1 MHVASLIDSSTCIS
15 CMFLC
20 YMYVCVYMYMYSHLL
35 HAMKLNYMY
44 MYEECK
50 YSVREL
56 VLMNK
61 FISRAAR
68 KYDVARLCQQR
79 HKTSR
84 IS

>member
-1 MHVASLIDSSTCIS
+1 MHAYPVCFCATCT
-15 CMFLC
+15 F
-20 YMYVCVYMYMYSHLL
+20 VYTYICTHLL

-50 YSVREL
+50 YSVLEL
-56 VLMNK
+56 VLTNK

-79 HKTSR
+79 HKR
-84 IS
+84 HGFRK

>member
-1 MHVASLIDSSTCIS
+1 MHVASLIDSSTCVS

-20 YMYVCVYMYMYSHLL
+20 YMCTFVYTCICTHLL

-50 YSVREL
+50 YSVLEL
-56 VLMNK
+56 VLTNK
-61 FISRAAR
+61 FISRAVR

>member
-1 MHVASLIDSSTCIS
+1 MHVLYVFVLHVRLCIHV
-15 CMFLC
+15 
-20 YMYVCVYMYMYSHLL
+20 YVLSFIL
-35 HAMKLNYMY
+35 HPMKLNYMY

-50 YSVREL
+50 YSVLEL

>member
-44 MYEECK
+44 MYE
-50 YSVREL
+50 
-56 VLMNK
+56 